1 MAQSF
6 DFVIRGATR
15 DTAAAIRTYAAR
27 RLSIALR
34 RFERRIRS
42 VRIRVTDL
50 NGPRRGVD
58 TSCSMTARL
67 KSGREVVVVATTAV
81 PYSSVSQAA
90 AKLRE
95 AVARELGRAAT

>member
-6 DFVIRGATR
+6 EFVIRGAAR
-15 DTAAAIRTYAAR
+15 DTASAIRTYATR

-67 KSGREVVVVATTAV
+67 LGGRDVVVEATTAV
-81 PYSSVSQAA
+81 PYASVSQAA

-95 AVARELGRAAT
+95 AVARELGRAST

>member
-1 MAQSF
+1 MTETF
-6 DFVIRGATR
+6 EFVIRGTTGAN
-15 DTAAAIRTYAAR
+15 ASAIRTYAVR
-27 RLSIALR
+27 RLSVALR

-67 KSGREVVVVATTAV
+67 VGGRQVVVEARTAV
-81 PYSSVSQAA
+81 PFASVSRAA

-95 AVARELGRAAT
+95 AVARELSRVST

>member
-67 KSGREVVVVATTAV
+67 KSGREVVEATTAV
-81 PYSSVSQAA
+81 PYASVSRAA

>member
-1 MAQSF
+1 MTDTF
-6 DFVIRGATR
+6 EFVIRGTTG
-15 DTAAAIRTYAAR
+15 DTASAIRSYAVR
-27 RLSIALR
+27 RLSVALR
-34 RFERRIRS
+34 RFERRIGS

-67 KSGREVVVVATTAV
+67 VGGRQVVVEARTAR
-81 PYSSVSQAA
+81 PFASVSQAA

-95 AVARELGRAAT
+95 AVARELSRADW